1 MTDARTSGAAGFARR
16 LGSTMRRSL
25 GRDDQPPEPARIV
38 GADRP
43 PRRARERQE
52 QLNAELAQVRAQA
65 RAAEQELEQLTV
77 ERDRLR
83 EERLGVQQ
91 ELGALHGMR
100 VMPRLKV
107 EKTNGDPSF
116 VVGQRMMQRIFRRA
130 PDAVAGPDGVAAVLA
145 DPAATAR
152 FVRSHGIPVVEQ
164 ADLPPEGDRRS
175 VVVHAFKGEIGLVE
189 VRGEHGSR
197 HLTAEGV
204 DVGDIRPAVTH
215 DPGLE
220 TPERLADICSWS
232 RVLSAHVP
240 RPYVQI
246 AWAEGPPR
254 VQRLDV
260 DPDRIPVLTPE
271 WDRRLGALFDGA
283 YARFLLPAFR
293 GGGLD
298 NRVPGGTFSYE
309 ERA

>member
-1 MTDARTSGAAGFARR
+1 MTDARTFGAAGFARR
-16 LGSTMRRSL
+16 LGSTVRKSL
-25 GRDDQPPEPARIV
+25 GRQDQPQEAAPAD
-38 GADRP
+38 GSARP

-65 RAAEQELEQLTV
+65 RAAEQELEQLTT

-116 VVGQRMMQRIFRRA
+116 VVGQRMMQRIYRRA
-130 PDAVAGPDGVAAVLA
+130 PDAVAGLDGVGAVLA
-145 DPAATAR
+145 DPAGTAR
-152 FVRSHGIPVVEQ
+152 FVRSHGIPVVDQAEQ
-164 ADLPPEGDRRS
+164 SPDEDGRV
-175 VVVHAFKGEIGLVE
+175 VVVHAFKGEVGLVE
-189 VRGEHGSR
+189 VRGPQGAR
-197 HLTAEGV
+197 HLTADGK
-204 DVGDIRPAVTH
+204 DPGDIRPAVPH

-220 TPERLADICSWS
+220 VPERLSDICAWS
-232 RVLSAHVP
+232 QVLSAHVP

-246 AWAEGPPR
+246 VWAEEPPR
-254 VQRLDV
+254 VQRLEV
-260 DPDRIPVLTPE
+260 DPDRIPVLTQE

-293 GGGLD
+293 AGGLD
-298 NRVPGGTFSYE
+298 NRVPGGTFRYE
-309 ERA
+309 EGA